1 MDRRSFIGKG
11 LIGVL
16 LSAVLTAAG
25 CRFNSGSVT
34 TTNSVYDRVTQSGT
48 IRASYAVYP
57 PYCIKDPNTGKM
69 SGLFVDV
76 LEEAGRRLGLK
87 VEWTEEVG
95 WGSIFEGLN
104 ANRDD
109 VFGAGLWQNAS
120 RSKAAAFSNPIIF
133 NPIMVWVRSG
143 DTRFNEKDFESLNSP
158 KVKISVQD
166 GAVEDLISKS
176 DYPLAAR
183 VSVPQLSPWTD
194 VLLNIT
200 SRKADLTFAEP
211 AAVDLFLDKNPGT
224 LTDIDPENPIRVF
237 PNAYAFKLGEVKLQE
252 MLNGALDE
260 MIDDGTM
267 EKLIRKYEHHPGEF
281 YRVAKPYAIPE
292 KASGSKS
299 K

>member
-1 MDRRSFIGKG
+1 MYRSKEKVNGSKIVYSESVDSGFVECSPHCHG
-11 LIGVL
+11 LPHQLGL
-16 LSAVLTAAG
+16 AG
-25 CRFNSGSVT
+25 T
-34 TTNSVYDRVTQSGT
+34 KTSVYDRDARSGT

-95 WGSIFEGLN
+95 WGSVFEGLN

-109 VFGAGLWQNAS
+109 IFGAGLWQNAS

-143 DTRFNEKDFESLNSP
+143 DTRFNEKDIESLNSP

-194 VLLNIT
+194 V
-200 SRKADLTFAEP
+200 P
-211 AAVDLFLDKNPGT
+211 
-224 LTDIDPENPIRVF
+224 
-237 PNAYAFKLGEVKLQE
+237 
-252 MLNGALDE
+252 
-260 MIDDGTM
+260 
-267 EKLIRKYEHHPGEF
+267 YEHHIQEGRSDLRRACSRGSVSRQESWHAN
-281 YRVAKPYAIPE
+281 RHR
-292 KASGSKS
+292 SG
-299 K
+299 